1 MLPRFFA
8 DSALGMDIPCEE
20 QGLPDRLGMVIPAWF
35 GPQVSEQQIED
46 LLRHTLAGSARLVY
60 PHRLAVV
67 VDGCPRVE
75 AVCRRLQQ
83 EWGDTFGRPFVLLA
97 SPENRGKGGAVA
109 QGLDYLCAEDPPAWI
124 VTRDADGDHRVSD
137 MPRLVALGE
146 QIRKEQG
153 TEHVAV
159 IGGRQSLYR
168 PMNWL
173 RGELEYW
180 LDEVAT
186 EAYKFALAR
195 EGRALNTQ
203 YWAAYGHYP
212 DLESGCKLFSTAA
225 ARLAARALPA
235 EAEKHPELDLL
246 RWGCE
251 IIPLTETVLAGGIL
265 GEMRRLTYEGQPVS
279 GYEGESGVL
288 LYANQ
293 LVWLGLRLQLT
304 RAQAAQ
310 LLDNA
315 LLRRPL
321 WSDARGRQIALDIR
335 QQVLAPLTGPEAPE
349 EVWVSRHC

>member
-1 MLPRFFA
+1 
-8 DSALGMDIPCEE
+8 MDIPYEE

-35 GPQVSEQQIED
+35 APQVSEQQIED
-46 LLRHTLAGSARLVY
+46 LLRQTLAGCPRLVS
-60 PHRLAVV
+60 PDRLAVV
-67 VDGCPRVE
+67 VDGCARVE
-75 AVCRRLQQ
+75 AVCRRLQE
-83 EWGDTFGRPFVLLA
+83 EWSDSFGRPFGLLA
-97 SPENRGKGGAVA
+97 NPQNQGKGSAVA
-109 QGLDYLCAEDPPAWI
+109 RGLAYLCAEAPPAWI

-146 QIRKEQG
+146 QIREEQG
-153 TEHVAV
+153 TEYVAV

-180 LDEVAT
+180 VDEVAT

-203 YWAAYGHYP
+203 YWAAYGPYP

-225 ARLAARALPA
+225 ARLVARALPA
-235 EAEKHPELDLL
+235 EADRHPELDLL

-251 IIPLTETVLAGGIL
+251 IIPLTEVVLAGGVL

-279 GYEGESGVL
+279 GYEGESSVL

-293 LVWLGLRLQLT
+293 LIWLGLRLQLT

-321 WSDARGRQIALDIR
+321 WSDPRGREIALDIR
-335 QQVLAPLTGPEAPE
+335 RQVLAPLTGPEAPE
-349 EVWVSRHC
+349 EIRVSRHC

>member
-1 MLPRFFA
+1 
-8 DSALGMDIPCEE
+8 MDIPHEE
-20 QGLPDRLGMVIPAWF
+20 LGLPDRLGMVVPAWF
-35 GPQVSEQQIED
+35 GPQVPEEQMEG
-46 LLRHTLAGSARLVY
+46 LLRHTLAGSRRLVY
-60 PHRLAVV
+60 PERLVVV

-75 AVCRRLQQ
+75 AVCRRLRQ
-83 EWGDTFGRPFVLLA
+83 EWAGTVGGSFVLLV
-97 SPENRGKGGAVA
+97 SPENRGKGSAVA
-109 QGLDYLCAEDPPAWI
+109 QGLAHLCANDPPAWI

-137 MPRLVALGE
+137 IPRLVALAE
-146 QIRKEQG
+146 QICEEQG
-153 TEHVAV
+153 TEYVAV

-180 LDEVAT
+180 VDEAAT

-235 EAEKHPELDLL
+235 EAERHPQLDLL

-251 IIPLTETVLAGGIL
+251 IVPMTEVVLAGGVL

-288 LYANQ
+288 LYAKQ

-304 RAQAAQ
+304 RKQAAQ

-321 WSDARGRQIALDIR
+321 WSDARGREIALDIR
-335 QQVLAPLTGPEAPE
+335 RQVLAPLTGPEAPE
-349 EVWVSRHC
+349 EVCAPRHC